1 MRKIIEPKV
10 DPCETD
16 AKLSIQY
23 KAAVAITGAIQG
35 TSPEKICQE
44 LGLECLNL
52 EDGISASVACSN
64 NE

>member
-23 KAAVAITGAIQG
+23 KATLAITGAIQG

-44 LGLECLNL
+44 LGLESLKSRRWYKRLSCMLK
-52 EDGISASVACSN
+52 
-64 NE
+64 

>member
-23 KAAVAITGAIQG
+23 KAALAITGAIQG
-35 TSPEKICQE
+35 TSEKICQE
-44 LGLECLNL
+44 LGLESLKSRRWYKRLSCMLK
-52 EDGISASVACSN
+52 
-64 NE
+64 